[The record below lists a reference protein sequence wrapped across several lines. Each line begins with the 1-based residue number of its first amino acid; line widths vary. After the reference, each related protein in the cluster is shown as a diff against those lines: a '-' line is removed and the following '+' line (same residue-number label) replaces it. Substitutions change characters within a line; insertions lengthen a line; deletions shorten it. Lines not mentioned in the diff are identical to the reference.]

1 MPEKNRQ
8 ILLRR
13 RPKGWVT
20 QDCFE
25 LVETDLPKPGP
36 GEALVRV
43 HVMSVDP
50 YMRGMMDDAKSYA
63 EPAKLNAVMPGE
75 VVGEVTESNDPSLR
89 PGQFVLGDLGWQTH
103 GVARA
108 RDLIPIDPAKAPIS
122 MWLGPLGMIGATAWI
137 GLMHIGQP
145 KKGETVVVSAAAG
158 AVGSLVGQLAR
169 EAGCRTVGIAGG
181 PDKSRFVTDVL
192 GFDAAVDYKSDR
204 FVDQLAAATP
214 DGIDVYF
221 ENVGGAVF
229 DAVLPRLNRFARVP
243 VCGLISRYNAP
254 EPHPIRDA
262 RPFLVNRIRY
272 EGFIC
277 TDRMD
282 LWPKAHAA
290 FGMMIAAGRLV
301 WRETV
306 AQGIE
311 NAPAAFISMLK
322 GGNTG
327 KQLVKLVP

>member
-1 MPEKNRQ
+1 MQEKNRQ

-25 LVETDLPKPGP
+25 LVETDLPRPGP
-36 GEALVRV
+36 GEVLVRT
-43 HVMSVDP
+43 HYLSVDP
-50 YMRGMMDDAKSYA
+50 YMRGMMDDVKSYA
-63 EPAKLNAVMPGE
+63 EPVKLNETMPGDT
-75 VVGEVTESNDPSLR
+75 VGEVIASNDASLR
-89 PGQFVLGDLGWQTH
+89 PGQFVLGYLGWQSH
-103 GVARA
+103 SVAVA
-108 RDLIPIDPAKAPIS
+108 KDLIPIDPASAP
-122 MWLGPLGMIGATAWI
+122 MTAWLGPLGMIGATAWI

-169 EAGCRTVGIAGG
+169 DAGSRTVGIAGG
-181 PDKSRFVTDVL
+181 AEKCQFVKGEL

-204 FVDQLAAATP
+204 FGEQLAAATP

-262 RPFLVNRIRY
+262 RPFLVSRIRY

-277 TDRMD
+277 SDRMD

-290 FGMMIAAGRLV
+290 FGKMIASHRLV
-301 WRETV
+301 WRETI

>member
-1 MPEKNRQ
+1 MPDKNRQ

-20 QDCFE
+20 PDCFE
-25 LVETDLPKPGP
+25 LVEAELPKPGP
-36 GEALVRV
+36 GEAVVRV
-43 HVMSVDP
+43 HYLSVDP

-63 EPAKLNAVMPGE
+63 APAKLNEPMPGE
-75 VVGEVTESNDPSLR
+75 GVGEVIAANDASLQ
-89 PGQFVLGDLGWQTH
+89 PGQFVLGDFGWRTH
-103 GVARA
+103 GLARA
-108 RDLIPIDPAKAPIS
+108 RDLIPIDPARAPVTA
-122 MWLGPLGMIGATAWI
+122 WLGPLGMIGATAWI

-145 KKGETVVVSAAAG
+145 RKGETVVVSAAAG

-169 EAGCRTVGIAGG
+169 DAGCRAVGIAGAAEKCG
-181 PDKSRFVTDVL
+181 FVTGEL

-243 VCGLISRYNAP
+243 VCGLISRYNTP
-254 EPHPIRDA
+254 EPRPIRDA

-277 TDRMD
+277 TDRMN
-282 LWPKAHAA
+282 LWPKAHEA
-290 FGMMIAAGRLV
+290 FGRMIAEHRLV

>member
-1 MPEKNRQ
+1 MPVTSRQ
-8 ILLRR
+8 IVLRR

-20 QDCFE
+20 NDCFE
-25 LVETDLPKPGP
+25 LVEARLPDPAP
-36 GEALVRV
+36 GEALVGI
-43 HVMSVDP
+43 HFLSVDP
-50 YMRGMMDDAKSYA
+50 YMRGMLDDAKSYT
-63 EPAKLNAVMPGE
+63 EPAPLDAVMPGDT
-75 VVGEVTESNDPSLR
+75 VGEVLVSNDPSLK
-89 PGQFVLGDLGWQTH
+89 PGQFVHGYLGWQTH
-103 GVARA
+103 ATVPAGELA
-108 RDLIPIDPAKAPIS
+108 LIDPARAPITA
-122 MWLGPLGMIGATAWI
+122 WLGPLGMIGATAWI
-137 GLMHIGQP
+137 GLMEIGRP
-145 KKGETVVVSAAAG
+145 KAGETVVVSAAGG

-169 EAGCRTVGIAGG
+169 DRGCRTIGIAGG
-181 PDKSRFVTDVL
+181 PEKCRFVTDEL
-192 GFDAAVDYKSDR
+192 GFDACVDYKAAGFADA
-204 FVDQLAAATP
+204 LAAATP
-214 DGIDVYF
+214 KGIDIYF

-229 DAVLPRLNRFARVP
+229 DAVLPRLRRFARVP

-282 LWPKAHAA
+282 LWPDAHAA
-290 FGMMIAAGRLV
+290 FAAKIAAGTLV

-322 GGNTG
+322 GGNIG
-327 KQLVKLVP
+327 KQLVKLTP

>member
-1 MPEKNRQ
+1 MPDINRQ

-20 QDCFE
+20 PDCFE
-25 LVETDLPKPGP
+25 LVETPVPTPGA
-36 GEALVRV
+36 GDALVRV
-43 HVMSVDP
+43 HLMTVDP

-63 EPAKLNAVMPGE
+63 EPAKLNEPMPGE
-75 VVGEVTESNDPSLR
+75 GVGEVIASNDPALK
-89 PGQFVLGDLGWQTH
+89 PGTFVLGETCWQTH
-103 GVARA
+103 AVLPAKS
-108 RDLIPIDPAKAPIS
+108 LIPVDPELAPIS
-122 MWLGPLGMIGATAWI
+122 YWLGPLGMIGATAWI
-137 GLMHIGQP
+137 GLMHIGTP
-145 KKGETVVVSAAAG
+145 KRGETVVVSAAAG

-169 EAGCRTVGIAGG
+169 AEGCRTVGIAGG
-181 PDKSRFVTDVL
+181 PEKCRHVVETL
-192 GFDAAVDYKSDR
+192 GFDACVDYKTADFADR
-204 FVDQLAAATP
+204 LKRATP

-229 DAVLPRLNRFARVP
+229 DAILPRLNRFARVP

-290 FGMMIAAGRLV
+290 FRKMVADGSLV
-301 WRETV
+301 WRETI
-306 AQGIE
+306 AHGIE
-311 NAPAAFISMLK
+311 NAPDAFISMLK
-322 GGNTG
+322 GGNLG
-327 KQLVKLVP
+327 KQLVRLVP